1 MCMCTCCN
9 RSTDNEYRNNQKER
23 RKSDT
28 NDRVFPF
35 APFAFSSLLSSLRER
50 RGGALTVLKHLTLR
64 PLQPPIALIL
74 AFVMALLWW
83 LVLVVCCCRVL
94 MW

>member
-1 MCMCTCCN
+1 V
-9 RSTDNEYRNNQKER
+9 R
-23 RKSDT
+23 
-28 NDRVFPF
+28 
-35 APFAFSSLLSSLRER
+35 LSSCPSPASLPALSPLHPPIVNTIPPEFTFFFWLERGER